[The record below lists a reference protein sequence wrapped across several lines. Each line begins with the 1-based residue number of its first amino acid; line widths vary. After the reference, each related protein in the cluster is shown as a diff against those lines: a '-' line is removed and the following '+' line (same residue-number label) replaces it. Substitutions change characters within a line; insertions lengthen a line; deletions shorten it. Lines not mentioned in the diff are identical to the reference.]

1 MSPMNQHI
9 FVVLMAGGSGTRFW
23 PLSRRARPKQVLSIV
38 NDRPMIR
45 ETVDRL
51 GPLAEP
57 SRVLVVTGADQAE
70 SIRAALPEI
79 PPRNVLCEPAPRNT
93 APCLG
98 LAASVARGMDPDA
111 VLLCL
116 PADHVIW
123 PVSDFRDAARRA
135 LERAFDGRTLITFG
149 VRPTRPATGYGYIR
163 EGEET
168 APGIRKIAEFV
179 EKPKRKTAEEYFAS
193 GQYRW
198 NSGMFAWRADVFLE
212 EAAAHLP
219 ELSEGLDRVRSDA
232 GCLDEVFPTL
242 PSISVDY
249 GIMERTARAE
259 VIAADF
265 DWDDVGSFG
274 AMERLMD
281 PDEDGNRAR
290 GDLLAIGA
298 NNLTAVAP
306 EGHLVAA
313 IGVKDLVVVVTDD
326 ATLVCQRKDAERVK
340 EMVEELKR
348 RGRTELL

>member
-1 MSPMNQHI
+1 MNEHI

-38 NDRPMIR
+38 EDQPMIR
-45 ETVDRL
+45 GTVERL

-70 SIRAALPEI
+70 AIRLVLPEI
-79 PPRNVLCEPAPRNT
+79 PPRNVLCEPTPRNT

-98 LAASVARGMDPDA
+98 LAAAVAHERDPDA

-116 PADHVIW
+116 PADHFIW

-135 LERAFDGRTLITFG
+135 LERANDGRTLVTFG

-163 EGEET
+163 EGSEM
-168 APGIRKIAEFV
+168 APGIRRVAEFV
-179 EKPKRKTAEEYFAS
+179 EKPDRATAEGYFAS

-212 EAAAHLP
+212 ETAAHLP
-219 ELSEGLDRVRSDA
+219 DVKRGLDRIREDA
-232 GCLDEVFPTL
+232 DCLAEVFPTL

-249 GIMERTARAE
+249 GIMEQTDRAE

-274 AMERLMD
+274 AIERLVD
-281 PDEDGNRAR
+281 ADDAGNRAR
-290 GDLLAIGA
+290 GDLLAIDA
-298 NNLTAVAP
+298 SRVTAIAP
-306 EGHLVAA
+306 AGHLVAA
-313 IGVKDLVVVVTDD
+313 IGVEDLVVVVTDD
-326 ATLVCQRKDAERVK
+326 ATLVCRRKDAERVK
-340 EMVEELKR
+340 LMVAELKK